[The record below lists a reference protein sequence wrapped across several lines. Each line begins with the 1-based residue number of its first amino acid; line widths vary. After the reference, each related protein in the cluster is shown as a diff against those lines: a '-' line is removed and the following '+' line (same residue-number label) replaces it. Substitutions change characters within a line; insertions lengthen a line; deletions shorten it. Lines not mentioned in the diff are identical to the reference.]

1 MLLNVCMCLLLAD
14 AEADSAR
21 AVLALAAAQAAHPTP
36 KAAAPAPVPAKAEP
50 CCETHTTTPAAGSYL
65 AARARAV
72 REGKPLIVWVGG
84 NFCDRCVKD
93 SRNEFVHCFVADG
106 WEGHRGPTTVVSVP
120 HGDELYYVASVTRW
134 TVGSHDWGH
143 VPSARRL
150 VGEWRERAARG
161 DRSPLRLLNF
171 GDGDGTGRWGMS
183 HDMFWRNHAGGGGYR
198 NAAPAGPRSAVPV
211 RAAAS
216 C

>member
-14 AEADSAR
+14 ADADSAR
-21 AVLALAAAQAAHPTP
+21 AVLALAAAQVARPAP
-36 KAAAPAPVPAKAEP
+36 KAAAPAPAPAKAEP
-50 CCETHTTTPAAGSYL
+50 CCETHTTTPAAGSYT
-65 AARARAV
+65 AARDRAV
-72 REGKPLIVWVGG
+72 RENKPLIVWVGG

-93 SRNEFVHCFVADG
+93 SANEFVHHFAPDG
-106 WEGHRGPTTVVSVP
+106 WEGHRGPATAVFAPHDNELWTVGV
-120 HGDELYYVASVTRW
+120 VTRW

-150 VGEWRERAARG
+150 VGVWQDRATRG
-161 DRSPLRLLNF
+161 DRSQLRLMDL
-171 GDGDGTGRWGMS
+171 GDGGKWGWTSDRRSVPSYRDGTRPLPV
-183 HDMFWRNHAGGGGYR
+183 
-198 NAAPAGPRSAVPV
+198 PASPVRSAAPV

>member
-14 AEADSAR
+14 AETDSAR
-21 AVLALAAAQAAHPTP
+21 AVLALAAAQVTRP
-36 KAAAPAPVPAKAEP
+36 AAAVAPKPTAPVAPAKAEP
-50 CCETHTTTPAAGSYL
+50 CCETHAAKPAAGSYL
-65 AARARAV
+65 AARDRAV

-93 SRNEFVHCFVADG
+93 SANEFIHHFAADG
-106 WEGHRGPTTVVSVP
+106 WEGHRGPATVVSVP
-120 HGDELYYVASVTRW
+120 HGDELYYVASVNRW

-143 VPSARRL
+143 VPSARRIT
-150 VGEWRERAARG
+150 GEWRERAARG
-161 DRSPLRLLNF
+161 DRSPLRMLDL
-171 GDGDGTGRWGMS
+171 GDGGKWGWPADRREVPS
-183 HDMFWRNHAGGGGYR
+183 YR
-198 NAAPAGPRSAVPV
+198 NGTRPIAAVAPVRSAAPV